1 VYQRS
6 DHSFE
11 TGGAGGAVAWPA
23 HLTHAETTLVRRPW
37 MPRVD
42 FCVDLGEAIGSPR
55 WCRGA
60 VTLVAM
66 VVALVHVAPGSPPL
80 PAPAQ
85 PSAAPRPDAI
95 RLEAVRG
102 AAPGVRVPARF
113 ARFARFVPPMPAHP
127 PVVADGAPIRLAGP
141 IGESLYTTL
150 RAAGAAP
157 SVAAAYIRAV
167 APRVDIGEITP
178 ADRYDIVVAHAPGA
192 TGPARDGQLLY
203 AGIVHDGQ
211 PLSLLH
217 WTIDGH
223 EQWLDAAGMGTP
235 TGGFTVPVADARLS
249 SGFGM
254 RFHPILGFSRMHQ
267 GVDLA
272 APYGT
277 PIVAAAEGIVRFA
290 GAHGGYGNFVQ
301 LQHGGGMGTGYGHMS
316 GIVVRVG
323 EAVRQGELIGYVGS
337 TGLSTGPHCHF
348 EVYQNGLAVDPQTA
362 NFAVAPQLRGAAL
375 GRFRAALAK
384 LVALPLSSPSSRT

>member
-1 VYQRS
+1 MYRRDDQGF
-6 DHSFE
+6 DG
-11 TGGAGGAVAWPA
+11 GGAGGAIAWPA
-23 HLTHAETTLVRRPW
+23 PLLRAEATIERRSRW
-37 MPRVD
+37 RPRVELV
-42 FCVDLGEAIGSPR
+42 VDLGEGIGSAR
-55 WCRGA
+55 WCRGV
-60 VTLVAM
+60 VTLGAM
-66 VVALVHVAPGSPPL
+66 VAALVHLAPGR
-80 PAPAQ
+80 PAFPGAMRAAPNPASVHRAVAMPRIVPRLRPRRVAAASMPAQ
-85 PSAAPRPDAI
+85 PAVASDGTI
-95 RLEAVRG
+95 RLSG
-102 AAPGVRVPARF
+102 
-113 ARFARFVPPMPAHP
+113 
-127 PVVADGAPIRLAGP
+127 IT
-141 IGESLYTTL
+141 GESLYTTL

-157 SVAAAYIRAV
+157 SVAADYIRAI
-167 APRVDIGEITP
+167 APRVDIGEIMP
-178 ADRYDIVVAHAPGA
+178 ADRYDIVVAHPGGTTA
-192 TGPARDGQLLY
+192 AAHDGRLVY

-211 PLSLLH
+211 PLGLLR
-217 WTIDGH
+217 WALDGR
-223 EQWLDAAGMGTP
+223 EQWLDAAGTGTP
-235 TGGFTVPVADARLS
+235 IDGFTVPVADARLS

-272 APYGT
+272 APLGT

-348 EVYQNGLAVDPQTA
+348 EVYQNGIAVDPQTA
-362 NFAVAPQLRGAAL
+362 PFAVAPQLSGAAL

-384 LVALPLSSPSSRT
+384 LVAVPVSPTPLISDLIRDP